1 MDVIC
6 TKIEG
11 GGFMTKQ
18 VEKQIDEL
26 YSLLHL
32 KNNEDEEMEKSF
44 EFSGE
49 RSQDFFEKRWDSSF
63 FAKTAR
69 Y

>member
-1 MDVIC
+1 
-6 TKIEG
+6 
-11 GGFMTKQ
+11 MTKQ

>member
-32 KNNEDEEMEKSF
+32 KNNEDEKDDGF
-44 EFSGE
+44 DYCDYYYN
-49 RSQDFFEKRWDSSF
+49 R
-63 FAKTAR
+63 
-69 Y
+69 